1 MFVNGRIPAY
11 LFIMIGFLLLIV
23 TFNYWKLMEKNKMFK
38 MTLYAS
44 EEKLSEL
51 IERKVHVE
59 KQIEI
64 NENQMKFFKTKF
76 ESTLLT
82 LKQREKEIYDLTSNL
97 KLKDNHFNRLNHE
110 VKTLRINSVKFYYI
124 SYII

>member
-1 MFVNGRIPAY
+1 MFVNGRIPSY

-110 VKTLRINSVKFYYI
+110 VKTLRINSV
-124 SYII
+124 